1 MVALTEALRLARV
14 RFVNGLTSQLE
25 VLDAERNLL
34 NAELNRAD
42 ALRAQR
48 SAVANVVKA
57 MGGGWTGLPGAD
69 SAPVQAQSATAT
81 P

>member
-1 MVALTEALRLARV
+1 M
-14 RFVNGLTSQLE
+14 TSQLE
-25 VLDAERNLL
+25 LLDAERNLL

-57 MGGGWTGLPGAD
+57 LGGGWTGLPGTETVPA
-69 SAPVQAQSATAT
+69 QAQSGAAA

>member
-1 MVALTEALRLARV
+1 MPA
-14 RFVNGLTSQLE
+14 GLEFFGKAGSGGDE
-25 VLDAERNLL
+25 EFAVEIREDDIGLL
-34 NAELNRAD
+34 KRAD

-57 MGGGWTGLPGAD
+57 LGGGWTGLPGTETVPA
-69 SAPVQAQSATAT
+69 QAQSGAAA